1 MNMNCFN
8 PHYPDGMDFRRQDP
22 MPDMSSWYMD
32 QGYPPCGMP
41 PTMIQPRSESNSRQS
56 GRTPWMPA
64 DTSMPSG
71 SGSVRDGMGS
81 MPDRMGSMPGET
93 APMNMGISSGKHGNS
108 SGKHGNGSGE
118 HGSYA
123 GNARQYG
130 AGNRII
136 WHSAK
141 IWIASRSA
149 WAMCRCRDGLSHLPL
164 MKVFARG
171 TIFTGAG
178 SAICDG
184 EVPCK

>member
-81 MPDRMGSMPGET
+81 MPDRMGSMPGEQL
-93 APMNMGISSGKHGNS
+93 
-108 SGKHGNGSGE
+108 
-118 HGSYA
+118 
-123 GNARQYG
+123 RQTWKRLRRTWELCRQCP
-130 AGNRII
+130 AIWRRDRII

-164 MKVFARG
+164 MKVFAGERY
-171 TIFTGAG
+171 
-178 SAICDG
+178 SQSWICHL
-184 EVPCK
+184 